1 MKNTNNESVTI
12 VKAKKLY
19 HFEDGDF
26 EIPSKIKCPKCGK
39 MVMGYP
45 PLVKE
50 RVYKFYGGSW
60 LRYQK
65 EWVCSECKRE
75 ASAGIKAEL
84 EKGKKEDQIKKAIE
98 LLESEG
104 YKVEKK

>member
-1 MKNTNNESVTI
+1 MENTNNGSVTA

-26 EIPSKIKCPKCGK
+26 EIPNKIKCPKCGK

-45 PLVKE
+45 ELVRE
-50 RVYKFYGGSW
+50 RVYKFYNGEW
-60 LRYQK
+60 LKYQK
-65 EWVCSECKRE
+65 TWVCSECKRE
-75 ASAGIKAEL
+75 KAAEVKAEL
-84 EKGKKEDQIKKAIE
+84 EKDKKENQIKKAIK